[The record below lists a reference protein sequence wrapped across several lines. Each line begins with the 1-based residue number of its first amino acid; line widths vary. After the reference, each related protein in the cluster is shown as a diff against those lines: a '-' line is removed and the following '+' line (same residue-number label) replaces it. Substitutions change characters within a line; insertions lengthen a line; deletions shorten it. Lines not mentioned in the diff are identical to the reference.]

1 MAGMDAQGIR
11 RGKNGSRRS
20 GRRTRQKSRGT
31 RDTTETIY
39 SSGLDTEPLRLKSFD
54 RRYTMTAKIEQ
65 AAMLLLIVA
74 ACITQAVLL
83 FQVA

>member
-1 MAGMDAQGIR
+1 
-11 RGKNGSRRS
+11 
-20 GRRTRQKSRGT
+20 
-31 RDTTETIY
+31 
-39 SSGLDTEPLRLKSFD
+39 
-54 RRYTMTAKIEQ
+54 MTQRIEQ

>member
-1 MAGMDAQGIR
+1 
-11 RGKNGSRRS
+11 
-20 GRRTRQKSRGT
+20 
-31 RDTTETIY
+31 
-39 SSGLDTEPLRLKSFD
+39 
-54 RRYTMTAKIEQ
+54 MTPKFEQ